1 MKMRMQIH
9 AQRIDAFMRVVN
21 APPYDDPLIDR
32 LRLCYAIMV
41 YCHESDFTYEGHR
54 RRRGKIDLL
63 QSQVDAEIARL
74 KAAET
79 AQARLIKKV
88 HNAKGGG
95 DVTNS

>member
-1 MKMRMQIH
+1 MEID

-21 APPYDDPLIDR
+21 APPYDDPVIDH

-41 YCHESDFTYEGHR
+41 YCHESDFTDEGHR

-63 QSQVDAEIARL
+63 RSQVNAELARL

-88 HNAKGGG
+88 RNVEGGEN
-95 DVTNS
+95 VTNP